1 MWTAEKRNNS
11 AIHLGYPS
19 NAAQLINEMMI
30 ENFAWDKLKRDDK
43 ISLKTR

>member
-19 NAAQLINEMMI
+19 NAAQLISDRMV
-30 ENFAWDKLKRDDK
+30 KLLPS
-43 ISLKTR
+43 ISLSVIIKQVSRTR